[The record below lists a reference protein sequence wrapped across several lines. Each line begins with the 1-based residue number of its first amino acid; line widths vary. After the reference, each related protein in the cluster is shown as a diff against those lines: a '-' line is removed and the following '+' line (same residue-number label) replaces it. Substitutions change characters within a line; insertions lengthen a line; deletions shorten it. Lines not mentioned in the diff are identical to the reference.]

1 MNKQLI
7 QQSRNKILN
16 SIRSGSREDW
26 AERIDKILLEDFFT
40 SSPTEKPVTWNE
52 INADGGLG
60 DMGYKSPTEI
70 LSDEEIREQAKD
82 IFEPHTHAPEYNYSA
97 GTEIYV
103 EGAQW
108 ARDKILKA
116 PTEIQEVETEKQ
128 MKLPF
133 KYMPPTVDEMLHLTD
148 IANLGIYQDKDGQ
161 IKVNCFS
168 VSNIIHE
175 FFSMRSTP
183 LPDALQEVR
192 AMYFTDKEKEA
203 IISLWEDKR
212 VEAVKRL
219 GKIGEEKSY
228 PYIPLQDRCE
238 LIKSWIKPAIPTI
251 PNPPQVQEVRE
262 KEEFNDA
269 LAIEILARFS
279 SLQGRNGSIT
289 KTRKEAFI
297 DGALWA
303 KQFTPA
309 SNPIKEEVECM
320 GRAKRIQ

>member
-192 AMYFTDKEKEA
+192 GFQYFSEWLKTKTDIERAGDGYESLPEKSKHCIDFAVQRYVTFLTDK
-203 IISLWEDKR
+203 
-212 VEAVKRL
+212 
-219 GKIGEEKSY
+219 Y
-228 PYIPLQDRCE
+228 
-238 LIKSWIKPAIPTI
+238 
-251 PNPPQVQEVRE
+251 PNPVQEVRE
-262 KEEFNDA
+262 KEEG
-269 LAIEILARFS
+269 EK
-279 SLQGRNGSIT
+279 G
-289 KTRKEAFI
+289 
-297 DGALWA
+297 
-303 KQFTPA
+303 
-309 SNPIKEEVECM
+309 
-320 GRAKRIQ
+320 